1 MEVIWWSFS
10 LLSFNLFSLFFF
22 SCFKFQLLV
31 FFFFFTTNFTT
42 NVIISLLL
50 LFHGFIDFAQS
61 IFQSHIP
68 VSLKKKNFNS
78 NIKYHITLS
87 CCRILGPLLRI
98 FTKHMLDVVSGTQK
112 KKRKIYLFSGHE
124 SNIAAV
130 LHALELYYP
139 HVPEYSSSIIV
150 ELHNIEGTHYVKV
163 RDESCI
169 NRYLYFLNIE
179 NNTFKGISYKLTY
192 NLDSGQFMIL
202 LWTLILSHMLKI
214 YHLNYYQ

>member
-1 MEVIWWSFS
+1 MHID
-10 LLSFNLFSLFFF
+10 LSISYLCFFKKE
-22 SCFKFQLLV
+22 KFQ
-31 FFFFFTTNFTT
+31 
-42 NVIISLLL
+42 
-50 LFHGFIDFAQS
+50 
-61 IFQSHIP
+61 
-68 VSLKKKNFNS
+68 S

-130 LHALELYYP
+130 LHALDLYYP

-163 RDESCI
+163 CDESCI
-169 NRYLYFLNIE
+169 NRYIYIFLYE
-179 NNTFKGISYKLTY
+179 SNTFKGISYKLTY
-192 NLDSGQFMIL
+192 NLDGGQFTIL
-202 LWTLILSHMLKI
+202 LWTLILSKYIISIIINKLITMVNNEI
-214 YHLNYYQ
+214 YRDIENCSNNLRIIPRSKLIIIFTNYFIYSSFFLILVLSPAFLIND